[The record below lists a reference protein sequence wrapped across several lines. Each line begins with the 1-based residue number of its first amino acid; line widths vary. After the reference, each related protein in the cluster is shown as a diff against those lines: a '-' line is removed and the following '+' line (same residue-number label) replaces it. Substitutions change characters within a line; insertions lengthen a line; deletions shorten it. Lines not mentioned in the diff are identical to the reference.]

1 MKTAKEKTGK
11 AAVKGADTPANTGRE
26 AQADAQA
33 KALAKELRD
42 LIPKL
47 DSEGL
52 AFLVEQAK
60 VHLYNMRVDELNK
73 AQEAD
78 DAAASRTGKA
88 GKGTGSA
95 GSGRV
100 GSVAK
105 PASRAGGRADKN
117 FRIDGTESGS
127 SYYLHYGNN
136 ELMFSRNEMIH
147 LVKMVNAGGTD
158 LEIRERLYNWFEQ
171 ERRDAFSVI
180 PMKNKFDEH
189 LKALVAHVKKNFKL
203 RS

>member
-1 MKTAKEKTGK
+1 MKAAKEKTGK
-11 AAVKGADTPANTGRE
+11 AAVKKAASHEDAGRDTRT
-26 AQADAQA
+26 DAQA
-33 KALAKELRD
+33 KALAKELRG

-73 AQEAD
+73 AAEAA
-78 DAAASRTGKA
+78 DAAASRIGKA
-88 GKGTGSA
+88 VKGA
-95 GSGRV
+95 GSER
-100 GSVAK
+100 S
-105 PASRAGGRADKN
+105 GRAPSKAAGKN

-158 LEIRERLYNWFEQ
+158 LEIRERLYNWFER

-180 PMKNKFDEH
+180 PMKDKFDER
-189 LKALVAHVKKNFKL
+189 LKALSAYIKSNFSL
-203 RS
+203 RDNQK